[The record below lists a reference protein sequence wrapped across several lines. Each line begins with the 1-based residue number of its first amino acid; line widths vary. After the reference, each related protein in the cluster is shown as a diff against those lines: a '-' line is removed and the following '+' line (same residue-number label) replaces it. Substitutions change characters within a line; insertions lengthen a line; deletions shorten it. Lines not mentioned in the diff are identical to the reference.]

1 MVITDTDLISVI
13 VTTYNREPALD
24 AVLRSLSAQTDRNFE
39 IIVAD
44 DGSRPDT
51 ARVVAD
57 WAPRLPVQIKH
68 IWHEHLGFRGAEIRN
83 RGIRASA
90 GKLCIFLD
98 GDCMARPN
106 FVATHRRLAEP
117 GWFVAGN
124 RILLSSKLTDDL
136 LANGIAAEA
145 WSFAALVR
153 ERLRGGINRLLPALR
168 LPLGPLRKF
177 LRRDWEGAKTCN
189 LALARVDIERVDG
202 FDSTYVGWGL
212 EDSDLAVRLFHAGVR
227 RKEGRFATGV
237 LHLWHAQSDRS
248 RLATNRAKLDEA
260 IRTDRVRALRGLS
273 ALGNDAETPS
283 ARNFVSPDAQH
294 DRSSSRQD
302 L

>member
-13 VTTYNREPALD
+13 VTTYNREPALG

-51 ARVVAD
+51 ARVVAN
-57 WAPRLPVQIKH
+57 WAPRLPVPIKH

-83 RGIRASA
+83 RGVRASA

-106 FVATHRRLAEP
+106 FIATHRRLAEP